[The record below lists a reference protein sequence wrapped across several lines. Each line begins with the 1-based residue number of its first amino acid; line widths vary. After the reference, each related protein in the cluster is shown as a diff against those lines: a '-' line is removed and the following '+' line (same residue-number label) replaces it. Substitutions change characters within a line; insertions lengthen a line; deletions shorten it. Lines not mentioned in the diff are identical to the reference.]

1 MNAIQYI
8 NEISGGQ
15 RGITCDLFT
24 IVPLVPDDIL
34 NLDINRNYCD
44 ELDSGPFGRIWA
56 HNLDHF
62 ADFND
67 GRIHECYLIDECI
80 FDVTG
85 AYNIAIL
92 KRDSAGVITLTLRQQ
107 EDEIPPMHESDSVM
121 DARDDAIICVLS
133 ANAYAMLMGYIFKS
147 LKN

>member
-1 MNAIQYI
+1 
-8 NEISGGQ
+8 
-15 RGITCDLFT
+15 
-24 IVPLVPDDIL
+24 
-34 NLDINRNYCD
+34 LDINRNYCD

-56 HNLDHF
+56 HNLHYF

-67 GRIHECYLIDECI
+67 GRIDECYLIDECI

-85 AYNIAIL
+85 AYNLAVL

-107 EDEIPPMHESDSVM
+107 EDEIQPVLESDSVI
-121 DARDDAIICVLS
+121 DARNDEIICVLS
-133 ANAYAMLMGYIFKS
+133 ANAYATLMGYIFKS

>member
-1 MNAIQYI
+1 MNSIEYV
-8 NEISGGQ
+8 NKISGGQ
-15 RGITCDLFT
+15 HGIACDLFT
-24 IVPLVPDDIL
+24 IAPLVPDDIL
-34 NLDINRNYCD
+34 NLVINRNYCD

-56 HNLDHF
+56 RNLNHF

-67 GRIHECYLIDECI
+67 GRIDECYLIDECI

-92 KRDSAGVITLTLRQQ
+92 KRNASGVITLTLRQQ
-107 EDEIPPMHESDSVM
+107 EDEIQPMHESDSVI
-121 DARDDAIICVLS
+121 DVRDDEIVCVLS
-133 ANAYAMLMGYIFKS
+133 DNAYAMLMGYIFKS

>member
-56 HNLDHF
+56 HNLAYFESFDEGTV
-62 ADFND
+62 D
-67 GRIHECYLIDECI
+67 ECYLIDECI

-107 EDEIPPMHESDSVM
+107 EDEIQPMHESDNVI
-121 DARDDAIICVLS
+121 DARDDEIICVLS

>member
-8 NEISGGQ
+8 NEISTGQ
-15 RGITCDLFT
+15 HGITCDLFT
-24 IVPLVPDDIL
+24 IVPLVPDVIL

-67 GRIHECYLIDECI
+67 GRINAL
-80 FDVTG
+80 
-85 AYNIAIL
+85 
-92 KRDSAGVITLTLRQQ
+92 
-107 EDEIPPMHESDSVM
+107 
-121 DARDDAIICVLS
+121 VLPVWS
-133 ANAYAMLMGYIFKS
+133 RAKAFKPI
-147 LKN
+147 NF